1 MLVGSAASAITEF
14 GDFGREREALKRAV
28 EGEE

>member
-1 MLVGSAASAITEF
+1 MLVGSAAAAITEF
-14 GDFGREREALKRAV
+14 GDFRRERKALKRAV

>member
-1 MLVGSAASAITEF
+1 MLVVSAAAAITEF
-14 GDFGREREALKRAV
+14 GDFRRERDASKRAV